1 MKISFTP
8 LKVSLRTLSA
18 LILLLALGSN
28 ASPVPQ
34 SLSLRAEATVLPNPL
49 SSERVPQRAT
59 LPPERRSG
67 TQTGWT
73 PDTHP
78 NTPIKSIESVK
89 EDVYLSILSDYNVAF
104 QIGQS
109 DDLAESSAQKTAP
122 YDRDGAVLGLTVSKC
137 SRHGGMIVGTVEIS
151 HVQRDQFWAE
161 IKGGAPY
168 DTKLHLAEAV
178 FEKLAGMGFA
188 QTPHQK
194 AYKNG
199 LFTRIR
205 QLRDN

>member
-1 MKISFTP
+1 MTVSFTP
-8 LKVSLRTLSA
+8 LKVSLRTLLA
-18 LILLLALGSN
+18 LILLLALGSI

-59 LPPERRSG
+59 LPPEHRSG
-67 TQTGWT
+67 TTQTGWT

-78 NTPIKSIESVK
+78 NTPIKSIESVE
-89 EDVYLSILSDYNVAF
+89 EDVYLSILLPDYNVAF

-109 DDLAESSAQKTAP
+109 DDLAESNALKTVP
-122 YDRDGAVLGLTVSKC
+122 LYDRDGAVLGLTVSKC
-137 SRHGGMIVGTVEIS
+137 SRHGGTIVGTVEIS
-151 HVQRDQFWAE
+151 HVQRDKFWAE

-188 QTPHQK
+188 QTPHQE
-194 AYKNG
+194 AYKKG
-199 LFTRIR
+199 LFTWIR
-205 QLRDN
+205 